1 MSIVNQLKRKVV
13 IEQLQKFGVT
23 KVEGQPLEDA
33 LYTSLLKTLAL
44 KRTAQ
49 S

>member
-1 MSIVNQLKRKVV
+1 MKRKAV
-13 IEQLQKFGVT
+13 IEQLQKFGIT
-23 KVEGQPLEDA
+23 KVEGQTLEE

-44 KRTAQ
+44 KRAAQ